1 MKKVSVKEFIWYAA
15 CGVVVALGLIC
26 MIFGIVGYHMAGQT
40 NFILDFEAKLPFEL
54 RYWGIIFMAAGV
66 LVALVVLLVN
76 AKKADRE
83 FDKKVRREQRIAAQ
97 SNQTIEVKNAV
108 EVVVEKPAE
117 TEEPKAE

>member
-15 CGVVVALGLIC
+15 CGVVVAFGLIC

-40 NFILDFEAKLPFEL
+40 NFIVEFEAKLPFEL
-54 RYWGIIFMAAGV
+54 RYWGIIFMAVGV

-97 SNQTIEVKNAV
+97 SNQTIEVKTAV
-108 EVVVEKPAE
+108 EVVEEKPVP
-117 TEEPKAE
+117 EEPKAE